1 MSVATPKAQASEAK
15 IDKWNYIK
23 LKCFCIAKKTLK
35 RIKRQPIEWEKIFA
49 NHISDNGLIS
59 IIQKERLQP
68 KKHKRKQ
75 SSIKWTCGVGL
86 PGWLSCKESA

>member
-49 NHISDNGLIS
+49 NHISDKGLIS
-59 IIQKERLQP
+59 RIYKEFLQP
-68 KKHKRKQ
+68 NNKRQ
-75 SSIKWTCGVGL
+75 LNLENEQRI
-86 PGWLSCKESA
+86 